1 MFMKHMTNLKMSIMI
16 LWRNWLKLL
25 MKRYCLCGSG
35 HPRVAETTTVKLLA
49 LAKDNTDIDVKVLG
63 GKSFIDDVFEAVNVD
78 PNDGFTLLD
87 ATSLQE
93 VTLNV
98 RTHTLI
104 TQVYS
109 AMVAANLK
117 ITLWNDILMI
127 TLFKLSLVHE
137 AMVRITL

>member
-1 MFMKHMTNLKMSIMI
+1 M
-16 LWRNWLKLL
+16 
-25 MKRYCLCGSG
+25 
-35 HPRVAETTTVKLLA
+35 
-49 LAKDNTDIDVKVLG
+49 
-63 GKSFIDDVFEAVNVD
+63 FEAVNVD

-117 ITLWNDILMI
+117 ITLMERYPDDYPCSNCHWC
-127 TLFKLSLVHE
+127 TE

>member
-1 MFMKHMTNLKMSIMI
+1 MM
-16 LWRNWLKLL
+16 
-25 MKRYCLCGSG
+25 
-35 HPRVAETTTVKLLA
+35 A
-49 LAKDNTDIDVKVLG
+49 
-63 GKSFIDDVFEAVNVD
+63 
-78 PNDGFTLLD
+78 FTLLD

-117 ITLWNDILMI
+117 ITLMNDILMI

>member
-1 MFMKHMTNLKMSIMI
+1 M
-16 LWRNWLKLL
+16 
-25 MKRYCLCGSG
+25 
-35 HPRVAETTTVKLLA
+35 
-49 LAKDNTDIDVKVLG
+49 
-63 GKSFIDDVFEAVNVD
+63 GKAFIDDVFEAVNVD

-93 VTLNV
+93 ETLNV

-117 ITLWNDILMI
+117 ITLMERYPDDYPVQIVTGARSDGVDNVVTCPLYELDHDENAFNNLTSVFVPKNHNTDI
-127 TLFKLSLVHE
+127 FVS
-137 AMVRITL
+137 